1 MTVISNGYG
10 RDSMTPA
17 WVWSVA
23 PEPRT
28 EDRLIGFGG
37 LVLNAIQRRRS
48 ASMRWLNGGKALP
61 TGAPSGD
68 DRGAGCG
75 GKRR

>member
-23 PEPRT
+23 PS
-28 EDRLIGFGG
+28 
-37 LVLNAIQRRRS
+37 N
-48 ASMRWLNGGKALP
+48 
-61 TGAPSGD
+61 
-68 DRGAGCG
+68 RGPKIA
-75 GKRR
+75 